1 MNTTQTFPRATGC
14 HAEPSLSLK
23 LPVPQPS
30 RSKIR
35 RRLPEVLL
43 AFYILSWLFLAIRP
57 TDRLTWLFENLLVF
71 AVMPV
76 LICAY
81 KRFRFSNLSYVLM
94 AAFLILHSIGAHY
107 TYSETPLGNWFRDH
121 LGLTR
126 NHYDRIVHFVFG
138 LLITFPLWEFV
149 NRRLG
154 LSVRFS
160 GLLAV
165 HVIVAWSALYEL
177 LEALVAHLVSPAL
190 GAAYNG
196 AQGDEWD
203 PQKDMVL
210 ALGGSLLALLIA
222 AICRAR
228 TFCRARCPN
237 RAESQ

>member
-1 MNTTQTFPRATGC
+1 MNTTQIFPRAAGC
-14 HAEPSLSLK
+14 HAETLQSFK
-23 LPVPQPS
+23 LPVPPSS

-76 LICAY
+76 LICTY
-81 KRFRFSNLSYVLM
+81 KRFRFSNFSYVLM
-94 AAFLILHSIGAHY
+94 AAFLILHAIGAHY
-107 TYSETPLGNWFRDH
+107 TYSETPLGNWFRDQW
-121 LGLTR
+121 GLTR
-126 NHYDRIVHFVFG
+126 NHYDRIVHFIFG
-138 LLITFPLWEFV
+138 LLVTFPLWEFV

-154 LSVRFS
+154 QSARFS
-160 GLLAV
+160 SLLAV
-165 HVIVAWSALYEL
+165 HLIVAWSAIYEL

-210 ALGGSLLALLIA
+210 SLCGSLLALLIA

-228 TFCRARCPN
+228 TSCRERCPD